1 MTSKTLPTD
10 GFVRQEDNPG
20 AIINVDKNNLQAYK
34 LRRETE
40 KRKENDINM
49 LREEVTELK
58 SMLSLI
64 LEKISSKWLLQ

>member
-1 MTSKTLPTD
+1 MTDKTLPTD
-10 GFVRQEDNPG
+10 GFVRQEDNLG
-20 AIINVDKNNLQAYK
+20 AIINVDRSSLQAYK

-64 LEKISSKWLLQ
+64 LEKISNK

>member
-1 MTSKTLPTD
+1 M
-10 GFVRQEDNPG
+10 RQEDNPG
-20 AIINVDKNNLQAYK
+20 AIINVDKGSLQAYK
-34 LRRETE
+34 LRREAE

-64 LEKISSKWLLQ
+64 LEKISSK

>member
-1 MTSKTLPTD
+1 MTTKTLPTD

-64 LEKISSKWLLQ
+64 LEKISSK

>member
-1 MTSKTLPTD
+1 MNDKKLPTD

-20 AIINVDKNNLQAYK
+20 AIINVDKHGLQAYK

-64 LEKISSKWLLQ
+64 LEKISSK

>member
-49 LREEVTELK
+49 LRVEVTELK

-64 LEKISSKWLLQ
+64 LEKISSK

>member
-1 MTSKTLPTD
+1 MTIKILPTD

-20 AIINVDKNNLQAYK
+20 AIINVDKGSLQAYK
-34 LRRETE
+34 LRREAE

>member
-1 MTSKTLPTD
+1 MSSKTLPTD

-20 AIINVDKNNLQAYK
+20 AIINVDKSSLQAYK
-34 LRRETE
+34 LRREAE

-64 LEKISSKWLLQ
+64 LEKISSK

>member
-20 AIINVDKNNLQAYK
+20 AIINVDKSSLQAYK
-34 LRRETE
+34 LRREAE

-64 LEKISSKWLLQ
+64 LEKISSK

>member
-1 MTSKTLPTD
+1 
-10 GFVRQEDNPG
+10 VRQEDNPG

-64 LEKISSKWLLQ
+64 LEKISSK

>member
-1 MTSKTLPTD
+1 MTIKILPTD

-20 AIINVDKNNLQAYK
+20 AIINVDKGSLQAYK
-34 LRRETE
+34 LRREAE

-64 LEKISSKWLLQ
+64 LEKISSK

>member
-64 LEKISSKWLLQ
+64 LEKISSK

>member
-1 MTSKTLPTD
+1 
-10 GFVRQEDNPG
+10 
-20 AIINVDKNNLQAYK
+20 
-34 LRRETE
+34 
-40 KRKENDINM
+40 M

>member
-1 MTSKTLPTD
+1 
-10 GFVRQEDNPG
+10 VRQEDNPG
-20 AIINVDKNNLQAYK
+20 AIINVDKSSLQAYK
-34 LRRETE
+34 LRREAE

-64 LEKISSKWLLQ
+64 LEKISSK